1 MSPQPPHPL
10 MPNQSELPRMRLI
23 QELQIL
29 TMYVNVKVY
38 KTEFQSQSDQFSRRN
53 YLSSEFEVMIDSP
66 LSQEGKFLIE
76 YQSVF
81 HLFHLCLILA
91 ALCKRSGPISF
102 AASKASRGK
111 GMARNFFAVPARLRS
126 KSDQVCQVLQ
136 VPHVKRSVAGKQAS
150 RQGGMEAWQSRRVLD
165 AS

>member
-23 QELQIL
+23 QEFWGYLQIL

-53 YLSSEFEVMIDSP
+53 YLSSEFEVMINSP
-66 LSQEGKFLIE
+66 LLQEGKFLIE

-126 KSDQVCQVLQ
+126 KSDQVCPLQVCQVLK
-136 VPHVKRSVAGKQAS
+136 VHHVKRSVAGKQAS
-150 RQGGMEAWQSRRVLD
+150 RQVGKEA
-165 AS
+165 